1 MNIKN
6 EKVNGDVQELTIE
19 ITKDDYAGKVEA
31 ALKKY
36 RRSAQV
42 PGFRVGNAP
51 MAMIKKM
58 YEKSAIYDEVN
69 NMMSQ
74 ELYKYLSDN
83 KIDIML
89 EPIPVEEKSKVDFD
103 NADNFVFVY
112 EYALQPQFDIDFNK
126 QVTNFKITAAQEEID
141 SMINQMQRRYGEYTS
156 PEEIGEDDYISA
168 KIDDKDSFFFANE
181 LNEQGRKAFIGK
193 KVNEVVHV
201 PLRQI
206 FEDEKNVLKVLRIT
220 DQPLEEGNQYEYDV
234 TISSIGRITP
244 AELNED
250 FFKKAYPDGSITTK
264 EQLEKTCAEQI
275 ERQWKDY
282 TDRQFMNDAIGML
295 LDNVNITFPDEFIKH
310 YILLTQKDMTAEKL
324 EEKYADYQKSF
335 KWQLI
340 ENKIVKDNNLNVT
353 QDDVKAYVRNFF
365 MTNYFNN
372 FKEEDIKDRLDTLVN
387 DALKKKEDVKNIYD
401 QLYDTK
407 IMDVL
412 RKNFI
417 IVEKSGSYEDFIA
430 FTSGKEAEEKPAAK
444 KKAPAKAKKTA
455 EKVEGEETEGS
466 EAKPKAKTTRAKKTE
481 ATAEG
486 EEKPKAKTTRKST
499 KKEE

>member
-6 EKVNGDVQELTIE
+6 EKANGDIQELTIE
-19 ITKDDYAGKVEA
+19 ITKEDYAGKVEA

-36 RRSAQV
+36 RRTAQV

-58 YEKSAIYDEVN
+58 YEKSVTYDEVN

-89 EPIPVEEKSKVDFD
+89 EPIPVEDKSKVDFD
-103 NADNFVFVY
+103 NPDNFVFVY

-126 QVTNFKITAAQEEID
+126 QVTNFKITASQEEINNLID
-141 SMINQMQRRYGEYTS
+141 QMQRRYGEYTS
-156 PEEIGEDDYISA
+156 PEEVGEDDYISA
-168 KIDDKDSFFFANE
+168 KINDQDSFFFTKE
-181 LNEQGRKAFIGK
+181 LNEEGRKAFTGK
-193 KVNEVVHV
+193 KVNDTVHV
-201 PLRQI
+201 ALRKI
-206 FEDEKNVLKVLRIT
+206 FEDEKNVLKVLKIM

-250 FFKKAYPDGSITTK
+250 FFKKAYPDGNITTK
-264 EQLEKTCAEQI
+264 EQLEKNCAEQI
-275 ERQWKDY
+275 EKQWKDY
-282 TDRQFMNDAIGML
+282 TDRQFMNDAIGVL
-295 LDNVNITFPDEFIKH
+295 LDNVNITFPDEFIKR

-365 MTNYFNN
+365 MTNYFSN
-372 FKEEDIKDRLDTLVN
+372 FKEEDIKDRLDSLVN

-401 QLYDTK
+401 QLYDAK

-417 IVEKSGSYEDFIA
+417 IVEKSGSYDDFVA
-430 FTSGKEAEEKPAAK
+430 FASGKEVEDKPVAK
-444 KKAPAKAKKTA
+444 KKAPAKTKKA
-455 EKVEGEETEGS
+455 EDKAEEASAEAG
-466 EAKPKAKTTRAKKTE
+466 EAKPKKTRAKKAE
-481 ATAEG
+481 AAEG
-486 EEKPKAKTTRKST
+486 EEKTKAKTTRKST

>member
-19 ITKDDYAGKVEA
+19 ITKEDYAGKVET

-36 RRSAQV
+36 RRTAQV

-58 YEKSAIYDEVN
+58 YEKSVTYEEVN

-83 KIDIML
+83 KIEIML
-89 EPIPVEEKSKVDFD
+89 EPIPVEEKSKVDFEKPD
-103 NADNFVFVY
+103 DFVFVY

-126 QVTNFKITAAQEEID
+126 QVTNFKITASQEEID
-141 SMINQMQRRYGEYTS
+141 NLVNQMQRRYGEYTS
-156 PEEIGEDDYISA
+156 PEEVGEDDYISA
-168 KIDDKDSFFFANE
+168 KINEQDSFFFTKE
-181 LNEQGRKAFIGK
+181 LNEEGRKAFMGK
-193 KVNEVVHV
+193 KINDTVHV
-201 PLRQI
+201 ALRRI
-206 FEDEKNVLKVLRIT
+206 FEDEKNVLKVLKIT

-234 TISSIGRITP
+234 TITSIGRITP

-264 EQLEKTCAEQI
+264 EQMEKNCAEQI
-275 ERQWKDY
+275 EKQWKDY
-282 TDRQFMNDAIGML
+282 TDRQFMNDAIGVL
-295 LDNVNITFPDEFIKH
+295 LDSVSISFPDEFIKR
-310 YILLTQKDMTAEKL
+310 YILLTQKNMTAEKL
-324 EEKYADYQKSF
+324 EEKYPDYQKSF

-353 QDDVKAYVRNFF
+353 HDDVKAYVRNFF
-365 MTNYFNN
+365 MTNYFSN
-372 FKEEDIKDRLDTLVN
+372 FNEEDIKDRLESLVN
-387 DALKKKEDVKNIYD
+387 DAMKKKEDVKNIYD
-401 QLYDTK
+401 QLYDAK

-412 RKNFI
+412 RQNFI

-430 FTSGKEAEEKPAAK
+430 FTSGKEVEEKPAK
-444 KKAPAKAKKTA
+444 KKAPAKAKKA
-455 EKVEGEETEGS
+455 
-466 EAKPKAKTTRAKKTE
+466 EAKAENAGDETVEDKPKKTRAKKTE
-481 ATAEG
+481 TAEG
-486 EEKPKAKTTRKST
+486 EEKPKAKTTKKST

>member
-19 ITKDDYAGKVEA
+19 ITKEDYAGKVET

-36 RRSAQV
+36 RRTAQV

-58 YEKSAIYDEVN
+58 YEKSVTYDEVN
-69 NMMSQ
+69 NLMSQ

-89 EPIPVEEKSKVDFD
+89 EPIPVEGKSKVDFD
-103 NADNFVFVY
+103 NPDNFVFVY

-126 QVTNFKITAAQEEID
+126 QVTQFHITASQEEID
-141 SMINQMQRRYGEYTS
+141 NLVNQMQRRYGEYTS
-156 PEEIGEDDYISA
+156 PEEVGEDDYISA
-168 KIDDKDSFFFANE
+168 KINDQDSFFFTKE
-181 LNEQGRKAFIGK
+181 LNEEGRKAFTGK
-193 KVNEVVHV
+193 KVNDTVHV
-201 PLRQI
+201 ALRKI
-206 FEDEKNVLKVLRIT
+206 FEDEKNVLKVLKIM

-234 TISSIGRITP
+234 TISSIGRIIP

-264 EQLEKTCAEQI
+264 EQMEKNCAEQI

-295 LDNVNITFPDEFIKH
+295 LDNVNITFPDEFIKR

-365 MTNYFNN
+365 MTNYFSN
-372 FKEEDIKDRLDTLVN
+372 FKEEDIKDRLDSLVN

-401 QLYDTK
+401 QLYDAK

-417 IVEKSGSYEDFIA
+417 IVEKSGSYDDFVA
-430 FTSGKEAEEKPAAK
+430 FASGKEVEDKPVAK
-444 KKAPAKAKKTA
+444 KKAPAKKKVA
-455 EKVEGEETEGS
+455 EKAEGEES
-466 EAKPKAKTTRAKKTE
+466 EAKPKAKTTRAKKAE
-481 ATAEG
+481 AAEG

>member
-6 EKVNGDVQELTIE
+6 EKANGDVQELTIE
-19 ITKDDYAGKVEA
+19 ITKEDYAGKVEA
-31 ALKKY
+31 ALKKH
-36 RRSAQV
+36 RRTAQV

-58 YEKSAIYDEVN
+58 YEKSVTYDEVN

-103 NADNFVFVY
+103 NPDNFVFVY

-126 QVTNFKITAAQEEID
+126 QVTNFKITASQEEID
-141 SMINQMQRRYGEYTS
+141 NLVNQLQRRYGEYTS
-156 PEEIGEDDYISA
+156 PEEVGEDDYISA
-168 KIDDKDSFFFANE
+168 KINDSDSFFFTKE
-181 LNEQGRKAFIGK
+181 LNEEGRKAFIGK
-193 KVNEVVHV
+193 KVNDTVHV
-201 PLRQI
+201 ALRQI
-206 FEDEKNVLKVLRIT
+206 FEDEKNVLKVLKIV

-250 FFKKAYPDGSITTK
+250 FFKKAYPDGSVTTK
-264 EQLEKTCAEQI
+264 EQLEKACAEQI

-282 TDRQFMNDAIGML
+282 TDRQFMNDAIGVL
-295 LDNVNITFPDEFIKH
+295 LDGVNIEFPDEFIKR
-310 YILLTQKDMTAEKL
+310 YILLTQKDMTKEQL
-324 EEKYADYQKSF
+324 DEKYPDYQKSF

-340 ENKIVKDNNLNVT
+340 ENKLVKDNNLNVT

-365 MTNYFNN
+365 MTNYFSN
-372 FKEEDIKDRLDTLVN
+372 FKEEDIKDRLDSLVN

-401 QLYDTK
+401 QLYDAK

-412 RKNFI
+412 RQNFI
-417 IVEKSGSYEDFIA
+417 IVEKSGSYDDFIA
-430 FTSGKEAEEKPAAK
+430 FTSGKEGEEKPAAK
-444 KKAPAKAKKTA
+444 KKAPAKAKKAA
-455 EKVEGEETEGS
+455 EAPATEETED
-466 EAKPKAKTTRAKKTE
+466 KPKAKTTRAKKSAE
-481 ATAEG
+481 PDAEG

>member
-19 ITKDDYAGKVEA
+19 ITKEDYAGKVEA

-36 RRSAQV
+36 RRTAQV

-51 MAMIKKM
+51 MGMIKKM
-58 YEKSAIYDEVN
+58 YEKSVTYDEVN

-89 EPIPVEEKSKVDFD
+89 EPIPVEGKSKVDFD
-103 NADNFVFVY
+103 NPDNFVFVY

-126 QVTNFKITAAQEEID
+126 QVTQFHITASQEEID
-141 SMINQMQRRYGEYTS
+141 NLVNQMQRRYGEYTS
-156 PEEIGEDDYISA
+156 PEEVGEDDYISA
-168 KIDDKDSFFFANE
+168 KINDQDSFFFTKE
-181 LNEQGRKAFIGK
+181 LNEEGRKAFTGK
-193 KVNEVVHV
+193 KVNDTVHV
-201 PLRQI
+201 ALRKI
-206 FEDEKNVLKVLRIT
+206 FEDEKNVLKVLKIM

-234 TISSIGRITP
+234 TISSIGRIIP

-264 EQLEKTCAEQI
+264 EQMEKNCAEQI

-295 LDNVNITFPDEFIKH
+295 LDNVNITFPDEFIKR

-365 MTNYFNN
+365 MTNYFSN
-372 FKEEDIKDRLDTLVN
+372 FKEEDIKDRLDSLVN

-401 QLYDTK
+401 QLYDAK

-417 IVEKSGSYEDFIA
+417 IVEKSGSYDDFVA
-430 FTSGKEAEEKPAAK
+430 FASGKEVEDKPVAK
-444 KKAPAKAKKTA
+444 KKAPAKKKVA
-455 EKVEGEETEGS
+455 EKAEGEES
-466 EAKPKAKTTRAKKTE
+466 EAKPKAKTTRAKKAE
-481 ATAEG
+481 AAEG